1 MNPSHDIVLSLLETP
16 FSRRSEMEKRQILE
30 CRPTPKITTVFSEK
44 RVGRI
49 SSRSF
54 QISWYDSYKWLC
66 GSSYK
71 QSLYCWPCILLGKAN
86 NSWCSK
92 DGFKDL
98 KNFSRST
105 KMHEASKEH
114 IKNFMGVV
122 RFEQNKATIQDALRE
137 NASLNLILF
146 NENVRKNRLLISY
159 LIDVTLTLG
168 KQELPFRG
176 HDESLESFNRG
187 NFKEVF
193 KCLIKRNQDLTEHC
207 EKFNTIFTGQSKTIQ
222 NELIFCIHEYLT
234 DFIKNEVNDKE
245 CFFFAVM
252 ADDTTDITE
261 RSQCAITIRYVIKGH
276 LHERFL
282 GFFDVSEN
290 RTADALYNVL
300 ENALEPYNFREK
312 LVAQC
317 YDGASVM
324 SGELNGLQAK
334 IKSTAPL
341 ALFTHCCAHR
351 LNLVLQQGT
360 KQIDKS
366 RIFFCTLL
374 GIPTYFHNS
383 PKRAFVLD
391 QIIGKRIPR
400 SVETR
405 WYTRSKILNLV
416 ATEWDN
422 LILVFQ
428 SIIDD
433 KTSGSESVNSA
444 RGFLKHFQDFD
455 FAILTKIYY
464 EIFACTDLLFQIL
477 QTKMLDIKYCS
488 NQIKIATQR
497 ISELRNEDKFKEFF
511 NWAKNKTELPRKRG
525 KSDNEL
531 EIFSSYKLLHY
542 EIIDC
547 ISIQLST
554 RFNNLHDLNFL
565 SLVDS
570 SKFTEYV
577 KNFPEKSFECLLKMY
592 PNVFE
597 AERLKNELSVLYRDE
612 QFCNLDVQQLTEV
625 LNKEFKIIF
634 SETYKLFC
642 LVLTIP
648 ATSVSVERNFS
659 CLKRIKT
666 YLRNTMTQERLTGL
680 STLAIEKGIV
690 QSVSEDPQFYEDIIN
705 KFATLKNRRIDLIYK
720 K

>member
-16 FSRRSEMEKRQILE
+16 FLRRPEVEKRQILE
-30 CRPTPKITTVFSEK
+30 SRPTPKISAVFSEK
-44 RVGRI
+44 RVGRE

-54 QISWYDSYKWLC
+54 QTSWYDSYKWLC

-71 QSLYCWPCILLGKAN
+71 QSLYCWPCILLGKAK

-114 IKNFMGVV
+114 IKNFMAVV
-122 RFEQNKATIQDALRE
+122 RLEQNRATIQDALRD
-137 NASLNLILF
+137 NARLNLILF

-176 HDESLESFNRG
+176 HDESLESLNRG

-193 KCLIKRNQDLTEHC
+193 KCLIKRNQDLTEHS
-207 EKFNTIFTGQSKTIQ
+207 EKFSNIFTGQSKTIQ

-234 DFIKNEVNDKE
+234 DFIKNEVTDKE
-245 CFFFAVM
+245 CFFFGVM

-261 RSQCAITIRYVIKGH
+261 RSQCAITIRYVIKGC

-290 RTADALYNVL
+290 RTADALYNLL
-300 ENALEPYNFREK
+300 ESVLEPYNFRER

-334 IKSTAPL
+334 IKSSAPL

-391 QIIGKRIPR
+391 QIVGKRIPR

-428 SIIDD
+428 TIIDD

-444 RGFLKHFQDFD
+444 KGFLKHFQDFD

-477 QTKMLDIKYCS
+477 QTKILDINYCS
-488 NQIKIATQR
+488 NQIKIAAQR

-511 NWAKNKTELPRKRG
+511 NWAKNKTELPTKRG

-531 EIFSSYKLLHY
+531 EIFSSYKMLYY

-547 ISIQLST
+547 ISLQLST

-577 KNFPEKSFECLLKMY
+577 KNFPDKSFECLLKMY
-592 PNVFE
+592 PNIFE
-597 AERLKNELSVLYRDE
+597 IDRLKNELSVLYRDE
-612 QFCNLDVQQLTEV
+612 QFCNLDVQQILQI
-625 LNKEFKIIF
+625 LYNEFKIIF

-680 STLAIEKGIV
+680 STLAIEKGIL

-705 KFATLKNRRIDLIYK
+705 KFANLKNRRIDLVYK